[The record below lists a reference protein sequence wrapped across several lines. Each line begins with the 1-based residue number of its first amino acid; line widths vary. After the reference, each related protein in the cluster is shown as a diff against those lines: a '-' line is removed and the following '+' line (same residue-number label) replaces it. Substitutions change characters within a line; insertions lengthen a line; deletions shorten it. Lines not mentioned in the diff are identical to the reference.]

1 MITAKKKTQVD
12 MLNGNLFINLCKF
25 SLPLAAASL
34 LQLLFSSADLVIV
47 GQYASSDALAAVGAN
62 SPVINLLVNLFVGLS
77 TGSNVVISK
86 YIGMGNK
93 EGANKAAHTSIVIS
107 VLSGIFLMLIG
118 VLLTTPIMHLM
129 NVPSDIEEM
138 AAQYLR
144 IYFFGM
150 PFIMLYNFAASI
162 FRSKGDTKTPLV
174 VLFIAGLINVGLNFF
189 FVLVLNMDVD
199 GVAIATVISNV
210 VSSVILVVIL
220 FRANDMLKL
229 DMKKMRI
236 NGNILLQIVKI
247 GVPSG
252 LQGAVFSISN
262 ILIQTAT
269 NGLGATA
276 VAASTTAGYYEMYTY
291 CFANAFGQAAVTFSG
306 QNFGAGNMQRCRQV
320 ARWSLF
326 LGCASSFI
334 VAFVFAM
341 LPNFFAGIYTTD
353 TAVIELVAERL
364 RIVIFLEFLNTFDD
378 VLAGVMRVYGR
389 TLTPT
394 ILYIGTICGVR
405 IFWIY
410 VVFVLPSFHSLAG
423 LSYAYPVSWII
434 TSIVITTAYL
444 LVVRKLPGMK
454 KETI

>member
-1 MITAKKKTQVD
+1 M
-12 MLNGNLFINLCKF
+12 
-25 SLPLAAASL
+25 
-34 LQLLFSSADLVIV
+34 
-47 GQYASSDALAAVGAN
+47 
-62 SPVINLLVNLFVGLS
+62 
-77 TGSNVVISK
+77 
-86 YIGMGNK
+86 
-93 EGANKAAHTSIVIS
+93 
-107 VLSGIFLMLIG
+107 
-118 VLLTTPIMHLM
+118 
-129 NVPSDIEEM
+129 
-138 AAQYLR
+138 
-144 IYFFGM
+144 
-150 PFIMLYNFAASI
+150 
-162 FRSKGDTKTPLV
+162 
-174 VLFIAGLINVGLNFF
+174 
-189 FVLVLNMDVD
+189 
-199 GVAIATVISNV
+199 
-210 VSSVILVVIL
+210 
-220 FRANDMLKL
+220 
-229 DMKKMRI
+229 
-236 NGNILLQIVKI
+236 
-247 GVPSG
+247 
-252 LQGAVFSISN
+252 
-262 ILIQTAT
+262 
-269 NGLGATA
+269 
-276 VAASTTAGYYEMYTY
+276 
-291 CFANAFGQAAVTFSG
+291 TFSG

-444 LVVRKLPGMK
+444 LVVRKLPGLK